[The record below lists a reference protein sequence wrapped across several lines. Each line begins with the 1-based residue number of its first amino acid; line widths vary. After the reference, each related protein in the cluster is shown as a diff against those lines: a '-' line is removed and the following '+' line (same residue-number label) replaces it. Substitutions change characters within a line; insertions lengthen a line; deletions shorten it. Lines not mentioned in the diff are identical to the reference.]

1 MANTNHLNTRIV
13 LRNDTAAVW
22 ASKDPELMVGEIG
35 VENDTGYFKIG
46 QEGKTWSQLPY
57 ANKFDNVDLSTV
69 TNSYQEV
76 SAFENL
82 VPGNAIGD
90 IGIVKAEIATDKNG
104 NKTYSHTCYVWDG
117 DKWAAADG
125 NYSAENVYLTSDI
138 TMAGD
143 YTQIGNYTKGKT
155 ETKTLEV
162 AGKSLSSILTDI
174 FSKRLQPKITARP
187 SASITCNNLP
197 ASKAL
202 YRYEVGATFTPK
214 WSVAFEDGAYTYSNS
229 TGVSPTSYTVYG
241 QLQGAQVEG
250 HTSTASSG
258 EFPSLTV
265 TDGFS
270 YYVHATVN
278 FGDGNIAKDNMGEDS
293 NPVVQILAGSTS
305 AQSLQIGYYRRPFW
319 GYKTTDNALANPAGM
334 DSTAAW
340 ALPNS
345 AASSDGLPDTYDVP
359 TGTKQ
364 IYFTAVK
371 GAKPS
376 TLNITDANALNA
388 PVACSHTTIQVADK
402 NKENLTDYDLWY
414 VNLDGTFAKP
424 GKLNLTWTNEA

>member
-13 LRNDTAAVW
+13 LRNDTAANW
-22 ASKDPELMVGEIG
+22 TAKDPQLMVGEIG

-57 ANKFDNVDLSTV
+57 ANKFENVDLSAV

-90 IGIVKAEIATDKNG
+90 IGIVKTEIATDKNG
-104 NKTYSHTCYVWDG
+104 NKSYSHTCYVWDG

-143 YTQIGNYTKGKT
+143 YTQVGNYTKGKN
-155 ETKTLEV
+155 ETKTIDA

-174 FSKRLQPKITARP
+174 FSKRLQPKIVSRP
-187 SASITCNNLP
+187 SVSVTCNGLT
-197 ASKAL
+197 AS
-202 YRYEVGATFTPK
+202 RGIQCYEVGETFTPE
-214 WSVAFEDGAYTYSNS
+214 WNLAFEDGSYTYSNT
-229 TGVSPTSYTVYG
+229 TGVTATSYEVYG
-241 QLQGAQVEG
+241 EVNGTRQEG
-250 HTSTASSG
+250 HYATTASG
-258 EFPSLTV
+258 DFPSLTI

-270 YYVHATVN
+270 YYVRATVN
-278 FGDGNIAKDNMGEDS
+278 YGNGHIAKDNMGEDS

-305 AQSLQIGYYRRPFW
+305 GNSLQIGYYRRPFW
-319 GYKTTDNALANPAGM
+319 GYKTADNALANPAGM
-334 DSTAAW
+334 DSAAAW

-345 AASSDGLPDTYDVP
+345 ATSSDGLPSTYEVP

-364 IYFTAVK
+364 IYFTAVE

-376 TLNITDANALNA
+376 NLKITDANALNA
-388 PVACSHTTIQVADK
+388 PVACQHTTIKVADK
-402 NKENLTDYDLWY
+402 NGANLTDYDLWY